1 MAADRDGPSSFAS
14 SDTEEVTRGC
24 AGMLMK
30 DRRRMVCWFLA
41 ASRQIEVALPASAAL
56 LRGSSSPR
64 RARSPIV
71 PVAAL
76 CFVPSCGMEA
86 SSQYQEIAVHRARP
100 QEHLRLK

>member
-1 MAADRDGPSSFAS
+1 VRWDADEGQEEDGLLVP
-14 SDTEEVTRGC
+14 G
-24 AGMLMK
+24 
-30 DRRRMVCWFLA
+30 
-41 ASRQIEVALPASAAL
+41 RQIEVALPASAAL

-100 QEHLRLK
+100 QEHLRYPHIV